1 MSPALPPPP
10 FIIGIAGGSGSGKST
25 VTRRLVEAIG
35 PEHVALLVQDNYYRD
50 QPQLSAAQRSQ
61 TNYDHPDAFDWALLR
76 EHLAALDQGRPVAM
90 PHYDFATHR
99 RADHSQTVAAAPVI
113 VLEGILALHDA
124 ALRERMALKLF
135 VDTDGDIRFI
145 RRLERDIAERGR
157 TLQQVVAQYLATVRP
172 MHQQFVEPTRRFA
185 DVILPHGANDPALE
199 LVAARVAAARR

>member
-1 MSPALPPPP
+1 MTSP

-25 VTRRLVEAIG
+25 VTALLAEAIG
-35 PEHVALLVQDNYYRD
+35 RERVALLVQDNYYRD
-50 QPQLSAAQRSQ
+50 QPHRSAEQRSQ

-76 EHLAALDQGRPVAM
+76 EHLAALGEGQPIAM

-99 RADHSQTVAAAPVI
+99 RAGQSQTVVAAPVI

-135 VDTDGDIRFI
+135 VDTDGDVRFI

-157 TLQQVVAQYLATVRP
+157 TVQQVVAQYLATVRP
-172 MHQQFVEPTRRFA
+172 MHHQFVEPTRRFA

-199 LVAARVAAARR
+199 LIAARVTGLLR

>member
-1 MSPALPPPP
+1 MSPASLPP

-35 PEHVALLVQDNYYRD
+35 REHVALLVQDNYYRD
-50 QPQLSAAQRSQ
+50 QPQLSAEQRAQ

-76 EHLAALDQGRPVAM
+76 AHLATLGQGRPVAM
-90 PHYDFATHR
+90 PHYDFASHR
-99 RADHSQTVAAAPVI
+99 RAERSQAVAAAPVI

-124 ALRERMALKLF
+124 VLRECMALRLF
-135 VDTDGDIRFI
+135 VDTEDDIRFI

-172 MHQQFVEPTRRFA
+172 MHRQFVEPTRRFA

-199 LVAARVAAARR
+199 LIAARVAAVRR